1 MAVQIAG
8 EGRGEREDEEW
19 KGSGAEGPLLLTPA
33 QSAHSH
39 PLCQPRSPTQ
49 VEESFGLQ
57 ATHDIL
63 FHGTDVAAY
72 DHLQFPG
79 VVPRTF
85 LGAVKGPRGGGFGGA
100 GASGGAW
107 ESMFARRPDI
117 IAPNQPMLQP
127 RPRWPLRPL
136 PPLPCCAPCAPPRR
150 PARWRYG

>member
-1 MAVQIAG
+1 MVG
-8 EGRGEREDEEW
+8 VRCVF
-19 KGSGAEGPLLLTPA
+19 TPTPT
-33 QSAHSH
+33 SAHSP

-85 LGAVKGPRGGGFGGA
+85 LGAVMGPSGGGIWG
-100 GASGGAW
+100 
-107 ESMFARRPDI
+107 RRGVGRG
-117 IAPNQPMLQP
+117 LGKHV
-127 RPRWPLRPL
+127 
-136 PPLPCCAPCAPPRR
+136 CAPP
-150 PARWRYG
+150 